1 MEESMNLKQV
11 KDKLRCINGMGF
23 VESMRNGNTGVGYT
37 LETLL
42 GIEENNDAAA
52 DIEGNIELKAKR
64 KVGSSRVTSF
74 CQSPIWHVKTR
85 DVIKKYG
92 LDAEER
98 INFFPSLRCTGSNPQ
113 GLSLKID
120 GECLFLVGKEGETL
134 AELPIGVLVFRFRQ
148 KYKELILVHAER
160 VKQRGKREKF
170 WFNEAYHCSKLSTS
184 KVVTLLEE
192 GKIVIEPRIWMNKET
207 EKLRDRGMAV
217 RLSEK
222 WTKELF
228 LNVEKII

>member
-1 MEESMNLKQV
+1 
-11 KDKLRCINGMGF
+11 
-23 VESMRNGNTGVGYT
+23 
-37 LETLL
+37 
-42 GIEENNDAAA
+42 
-52 DIEGNIELKAKR
+52 
-64 KVGSSRVTSF
+64 
-74 CQSPIWHVKTR
+74 
-85 DVIKKYG
+85 
-92 LDAEER
+92 
-98 INFFPSLRCTGSNPQ
+98 
-113 GLSLKID
+113 LSLKVD